1 MDMDENK
8 DNLFVDAK
16 IGIKVYILKVSRLL
30 LTTKQ
35 LLALYKVNYEL
46 ELRTVKS
53 SQEKEW
59 AYLSLLRN
67 SVSKAL

>member
-1 MDMDENK
+1 MGIDENK

-35 LLALYKVNYEL
+35 LLALYEVNYEL
-46 ELRTVKS
+46 DLRTVKS
-53 SQEKEW
+53 SQEKE
-59 AYLSLLRN
+59 
-67 SVSKAL
+67 

>member
-46 ELRTVKS
+46 EFRTVKS

-59 AYLSLLRN
+59 A
-67 SVSKAL
+67 

>member
-53 SQEKEW
+53 TQEKE
-59 AYLSLLRN
+59 
-67 SVSKAL
+67 

>member
-1 MDMDENK
+1 MDENK

-53 SQEKEW
+53 SQEKKW
-59 AYLSLLRN
+59 A
-67 SVSKAL
+67 

>member
-1 MDMDENK
+1 MGMDENK

-16 IGIKVYILKVSRLL
+16 IGIEVYILKVSRLL

-53 SQEKEW
+53 SQEKE
-59 AYLSLLRN
+59 
-67 SVSKAL
+67 

>member
-8 DNLFVDAK
+8 DNLFVEAK

-53 SQEKEW
+53 SQEKEC
-59 AYLSLLRN
+59 A
-67 SVSKAL
+67 

>member
-46 ELRTVKS
+46 ELRTVKL
-53 SQEKEW
+53 SQEKE
-59 AYLSLLRN
+59 
-67 SVSKAL
+67 

>member
-1 MDMDENK
+1 MGMDENK

-46 ELRTVKS
+46 EFRTVKS

-59 AYLSLLRN
+59 A
-67 SVSKAL
+67 

>member
-1 MDMDENK
+1 MDENK

-59 AYLSLLRN
+59 A
-67 SVSKAL
+67 

>member
-1 MDMDENK
+1 MDENK
-8 DNLFVDAK
+8 DNLFVEAK

-53 SQEKEW
+53 SQEKEC
-59 AYLSLLRN
+59 A
-67 SVSKAL
+67 

>member
-53 SQEKEW
+53 SQEKE
-59 AYLSLLRN
+59 
-67 SVSKAL
+67 

>member
-1 MDMDENK
+1 MGIDENK

-46 ELRTVKS
+46 ELRTVTS

-59 AYLSLLRN
+59 A
-67 SVSKAL
+67 

>member
-35 LLALYKVNYEL
+35 LLALCKVNYEL

-53 SQEKEW
+53 SQEKE
-59 AYLSLLRN
+59 
-67 SVSKAL
+67 

>member
-1 MDMDENK
+1 MGMDENK

-53 SQEKEW
+53 SKEKEW
-59 AYLSLLRN
+59 A
-67 SVSKAL
+67 

>member
-16 IGIKVYILKVSRLL
+16 IRIKVYILKVSRLL

-53 SQEKEW
+53 SQEKE
-59 AYLSLLRN
+59 
-67 SVSKAL
+67 

>member
-53 SQEKEW
+53 SKEKEW
-59 AYLSLLRN
+59 A
-67 SVSKAL
+67 

>member
-8 DNLFVDAK
+8 DDLFVDAK

-53 SQEKEW
+53 SQEKE
-59 AYLSLLRN
+59 
-67 SVSKAL
+67 

>member
-1 MDMDENK
+1 MDENK

-35 LLALYKVNYEL
+35 LLALYKVNYEP

-59 AYLSLLRN
+59 A
-67 SVSKAL
+67 

>member
-30 LTTKQ
+30 LTMKQ

-59 AYLSLLRN
+59 A
-67 SVSKAL
+67 

>member
-1 MDMDENK
+1 MGMDENK

-59 AYLSLLRN
+59 A
-67 SVSKAL
+67 

>member
-1 MDMDENK
+1 MNMDENK

-30 LTTKQ
+30 LTMKQ

-53 SQEKEW
+53 SQEKE
-59 AYLSLLRN
+59 
-67 SVSKAL
+67 

>member
-8 DNLFVDAK
+8 DNLFVEAK

-59 AYLSLLRN
+59 A
-67 SVSKAL
+67 

>member
-1 MDMDENK
+1 MGIDENK

-59 AYLSLLRN
+59 A
-67 SVSKAL
+67 

>member
-1 MDMDENK
+1 MDENK

-35 LLALYKVNYEL
+35 LLALFKVNYEL

-59 AYLSLLRN
+59 A
-67 SVSKAL
+67 

>member
-53 SQEKEW
+53 SQEKEC
-59 AYLSLLRN
+59 A
-67 SVSKAL
+67 

>member
-1 MDMDENK
+1 MNMDENK

-30 LTTKQ
+30 LTMKQ

-59 AYLSLLRN
+59 A
-67 SVSKAL
+67 

>member
-16 IGIKVYILKVSRLL
+16 IRIKVYILKVSRLL

-59 AYLSLLRN
+59 A
-67 SVSKAL
+67 

>member
-16 IGIKVYILKVSRLL
+16 IEIKVYILKVSRLL

-35 LLALYKVNYEL
+35 LLTLYKVSYEP

-59 AYLSLLRN
+59 A
-67 SVSKAL
+67 

>member
-16 IGIKVYILKVSRLL
+16 IGIKVYVLKVSRLL

-53 SQEKEW
+53 SQEKE
-59 AYLSLLRN
+59 
-67 SVSKAL
+67 

>member
-8 DNLFVDAK
+8 DNLFVEAK

-53 SQEKEW
+53 SQEKE
-59 AYLSLLRN
+59 
-67 SVSKAL
+67 

>member
-1 MDMDENK
+1 MGIDENK

-35 LLALYKVNYEL
+35 LLALYEVNYEL
-46 ELRTVKS
+46 DLRTVKS

-59 AYLSLLRN
+59 A
-67 SVSKAL
+67 

>member
-1 MDMDENK
+1 MDENK

-16 IGIKVYILKVSRLL
+16 IGIKVHILKVSRLL

-53 SQEKEW
+53 SQEKEC
-59 AYLSLLRN
+59 A
-67 SVSKAL
+67 

>member
-1 MDMDENK
+1 MGMDEKK

-59 AYLSLLRN
+59 A
-67 SVSKAL
+67 

>member
-1 MDMDENK
+1 MGMDENK

-53 SQEKEW
+53 SQEKE
-59 AYLSLLRN
+59 
-67 SVSKAL
+67 

>member
-16 IGIKVYILKVSRLL
+16 IEIKVYILKVSRLL

-59 AYLSLLRN
+59 A
-67 SVSKAL
+67 

>member
-16 IGIKVYILKVSRLL
+16 IGIKVHILKVSRLL

-53 SQEKEW
+53 SQEKE
-59 AYLSLLRN
+59 
-67 SVSKAL
+67 

>member
-59 AYLSLLRN
+59 A
-67 SVSKAL
+67 

>member
-1 MDMDENK
+1 MDENK

-16 IGIKVYILKVSRLL
+16 IGIKVYILKVSRFL

-53 SQEKEW
+53 SQEKE
-59 AYLSLLRN
+59 
-67 SVSKAL
+67 

>member
-1 MDMDENK
+1 MGMDENK

-35 LLALYKVNYEL
+35 LLAWYKVNYEL

-59 AYLSLLRN
+59 A
-67 SVSKAL
+67 